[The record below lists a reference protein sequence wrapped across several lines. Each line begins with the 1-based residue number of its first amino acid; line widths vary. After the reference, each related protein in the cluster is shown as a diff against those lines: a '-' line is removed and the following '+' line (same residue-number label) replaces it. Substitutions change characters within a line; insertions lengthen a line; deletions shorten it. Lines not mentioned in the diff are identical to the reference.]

1 MTRIAT
7 GVGWKLSGF
16 GLRAKRIVYA
26 STSSRRRALPPGRIS
41 WNSVRVDGD
50 DDRAD
55 RFDLGDLVRR
65 WRDEGDPEAL
75 RVAAQTVLLTP
86 FDLSGP
92 RTREAFDEMRAELG
106 RLFLA
111 ASLSEGDQRTPARRL
126 LASLLMPE
134 SRRGSPQKLAVT
146 QRNAI
151 VASYLAGVDEPEV
164 RAERMAELENRI
176 LPACKEN
183 LGWPADLSIDLDS
196 VRRSLTRRRA

>member
-1 MTRIAT
+1 MAEHTGERVRWTRGVSGLALQPERDPGDRGGATPLRSGSRTWADRTRGVVSPSRCACPTGPESPWSCGPMTRIAT

-55 RFDLGDLVRR
+55 RFRVALVRR
-65 WRDEGDPEAL
+65 WRDEGDSEAR
-75 RVAAQTVLLTP
+75 RVAAQTVLMTP
-86 FDLSGP
+86 FDPSGP

-111 ASLSEGDQRTPARRL
+111 ASIGEGSPRRL
-126 LASLLMPE
+126 AP
-134 SRRGSPQKLAVT
+134 T
-146 QRNAI
+146 
-151 VASYLAGVDEPEV
+151 
-164 RAERMAELENRI
+164 
-176 LPACKEN
+176 
-183 LGWPADLSIDLDS
+183 
-196 VRRSLTRRRA
+196 TR